1 MCSVHRSRLP
11 QGRDRKPLL
20 FAKCSNG
27 LLFPIVKKRKQSHV
41 DKPDSKLGKKRRQQK
56 LVSNTSNEA
65 CSCKNLMISFLE
77 TSSLC
82 NC

>member
-41 DKPDSKLGKKRRQQK
+41 DKPSSKLGEKTQ
-56 LVSNTSNEA
+56 TT
-65 CSCKNLMISFLE
+65 KNKFLIPQ
-77 TSSLC
+77 TKHVHAKT
-82 NC
+82 